1 MKIDSL
7 NSMWYGGP
15 EFQQLQKPQEATAE
29 GIAPKPA
36 SPDEAAAQTAF
47 SRLLDASL
55 RFTPDEGAIVE
66 EARKALEAGELDRPE
81 AVRQAAEKIIQRG
94 I

>member
-15 EFQQLQKPQEATAE
+15 EYHRLQKADEKAGSPSANPSESTVKTSFSHILEKSQQLVTDDTA
-29 GIAPKPA
+29 A
-36 SPDEAAAQTAF
+36 
-47 SRLLDASL
+47 
-55 RFTPDEGAIVE
+55 VE
-66 EARKALEAGELDRPE
+66 EARRALEAGELDRPE
-81 AVRQAAEKIIQRG
+81 AIRDAAATILRQG